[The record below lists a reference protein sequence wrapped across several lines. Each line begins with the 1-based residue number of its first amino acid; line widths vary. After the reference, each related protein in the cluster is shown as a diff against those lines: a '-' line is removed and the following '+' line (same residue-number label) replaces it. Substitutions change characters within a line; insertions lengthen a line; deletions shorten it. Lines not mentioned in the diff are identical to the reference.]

1 MQLKVI
7 GLNHR
12 TAPLDIR
19 EKVTIPEDSLRDAN
33 NLYHQAVKSKETM
46 ILSTCNRIE
55 TYFFEQ
61 EGNWDEEITLRFLCD
76 FGKAD
81 IPDLSRYTYTL
92 RGKEAVSHLLRVAS
106 GLDSMVVGEA
116 QITGQLKSAHRIARE
131 EGTAKKELNRLMSYT
146 LFTAKKVR
154 TETSLSELS
163 VSVSSVAVELAR
175 KIFED
180 LSSRNVLLV
189 GAGKMSRL
197 AARGFVSAGVEGLSV
212 VNRTLETAL
221 LFSDELGG
229 RAFGYESLQKCL
241 VSSDIV
247 IVSTGAREHILTRP
261 MMEKI
266 IRERKNQPLFIIDI
280 TVPRNVEPAVN
291 SIDGIFLYDIDSL
304 VSVINEHMESRHE
317 EAGRAEE
324 IIRDHLEGFLEYT
337 RQMSLGPVVRALRH
351 KVEEI
356 LLEELEAQRDKIPP
370 EEYERM
376 KELMFRTVNRLSH
389 PLIQEIK
396 SSAEDFPELL
406 QNQEHPEG
414 LVREA
419 FRLREKE

>member
-1 MQLKVI
+1 MQLKII

-19 EKVTIPEDSLRDAN
+19 EQVTIPEDSLREAN
-33 NLYHQAVKSKETM
+33 SLYNQTVRSRETM
-46 ILSTCNRIE
+46 VLSTCNRIE

-61 EGNWDEEITLRFLCD
+61 HGTGDEKKTLRFLCD
-76 FGKAD
+76 YGKSD
-81 IPDLSRYTYTL
+81 IPDISRYTYTF

-116 QITGQLKSAHRIARE
+116 QITGQLKTAHRIARE
-131 EGTAKKELNRLMSYT
+131 ERTAGKELNRLMSYT

-180 LSSRNVLLV
+180 LSRRNVLLI

-197 AARGFVSAGVEGLSV
+197 AARGFVSDGVNGLTV
-212 VNRTLETAL
+212 VNRTLEKAQL
-221 LFSDELGG
+221 MSKELGG
-229 RAFGYESLQKCL
+229 SVSSYEDLHSCL

-247 IVSTGAREHILTRP
+247 IVSTGAREHILTIS

-280 TVPRNVEPAVN
+280 TVPRNVDPAVN
-291 SIDGIFLYDIDSL
+291 EIDNIFLYDIDSL
-304 VSVINEHMESRHE
+304 VAVINEHMESRHE
-317 EAGRAEE
+317 EAAQAEA
-324 IIRDHLEGFLEYT
+324 IIRDHVDGFIEYT
-337 RQMSLGPVVRALRH
+337 RQMSLGPLVRELRQ
-351 KVEEI
+351 KLEGI
-356 LLEELEAQRDKIPP
+356 LMEELEAQRDKMPP

-406 QNQEHPEG
+406 QNRELLEG

-419 FRLREKE
+419 FRLRDGE